1 LLPSRYSLDNYCLG
15 KYIIDICPNT
25 DPNPIHSPESTT
37 VARIAPPADFYDAQA
52 YCAEESVGYLMKRI
66 MLSIV
71 YQADKRLDLHGL
83 TSAQWGPLMR
93 LQTSGGST
101 VAELA
106 RWLQVDAGA
115 MTRLL
120 DRLEKK
126 GLCKRVRSTE
136 DRRVVKVELTPD
148 GEAAIKQVPA
158 VLAEVMNAHLA
169 GFSKSEWIALK
180 TYLQRMLETGDAL
193 REAVGSDRSP

>member
-1 LLPSRYSLDNYCLG
+1 VTR
-15 KYIIDICPNT
+15 T
-25 DPNPIHSPESTT
+25 
-37 VARIAPPADFYDAQA
+37 AAPADFYLASG

-71 YQADKRLDLHGL
+71 AQADKRLVEHDL

-93 LQTSGGST
+93 LQTVGAST
-101 VAELA
+101 VVDLA
-106 RWLQVDAGA
+106 RWLNADAGA

-136 DRRVVKVELTPD
+136 DRRVVQVELTPD
-148 GEAAIKQVPA
+148 GQAAIAEVPA
-158 VLAEVMNAHLA
+158 VLCTVLNAHLA
-169 GFSKSEWIALK
+169 GFSKTEWQALK
-180 TYLQRMLETGDAL
+180 TYLQRMLENGEAMRDA
-193 REAVGSDRSP
+193 A

>member
-1 LLPSRYSLDNYCLG
+1 MTR
-15 KYIIDICPNT
+15 T
-25 DPNPIHSPESTT
+25 
-37 VARIAPPADFYDAQA
+37 PPPVDFYRAA
-52 YCAEESVGYLMKRI
+52 GYCAEESVGYLMKRI

-71 YQADKRLDLHGL
+71 SQADKRLGAHGL

-93 LQTSGGST
+93 LQTVGGAT

-106 RWLQVDAGA
+106 RWLNVDAGA

-126 GLCKRVRSTE
+126 GLCKRVRSTA
-136 DRRVVKVELTPD
+136 DRRVVQVELTAA
-148 GEAAIKQVPA
+148 GSAAIAEVPA

-169 GFSKSEWIALK
+169 GFSKTEWQALRN
-180 TYLQRMLETGDAL
+180 YLQRMLATGEAL
-193 REAVGSDRSP
+193 RDAG

>member
-1 LLPSRYSLDNYCLG
+1 MHPADRFHNV
-15 KYIIDICPNT
+15 P
-25 DPNPIHSPESTT
+25 
-37 VARIAPPADFYDAQA
+37 RIAPPANFYRPAG

-71 YQADKRLDLHGL
+71 YQADKRLDAHGL
-83 TSAQWGPLMR
+83 TSAQWGPLLR
-93 LQTSGGST
+93 LRTAGRST

-136 DRRVVKVELTPD
+136 DRRVVLVELTAD
-148 GEAAIKQVPA
+148 GEAAIAEVPA

-169 GFSKSEWIALK
+169 GFSKTEWQALK
-180 TYLQRMLETGDAL
+180 TYLNRIVETGDAM
-193 REAVGSDRSP
+193 REAG

>member
-1 LLPSRYSLDNYCLG
+1 M
-15 KYIIDICPNT
+15 T
-25 DPNPIHSPESTT
+25 
-37 VARIAPPADFYDAQA
+37 RIAPPADFYRAA
-52 YCAEESVGYLMKRI
+52 EYCAEESVGYLMKRI

-71 YQADKRLDLHGL
+71 AQADKRLDAHGL

-93 LQTSGGST
+93 LQATGGAT

-106 RWLQVDAGA
+106 RWLNQDPGA

-136 DRRVVKVELTPD
+136 DRRVVQVELTPD
-148 GEAAIKQVPA
+148 GEAAIAEVPA
-158 VLAEVMNAHLA
+158 VLAEVLNAHLA
-169 GFSKSEWIALK
+169 GFSKTEWQALRN
-180 TYLQRMLETGDAL
+180 YLERMVETGDAM
-193 REAVGSDRSP
+193 REAG

>member
-1 LLPSRYSLDNYCLG
+1 VTR
-15 KYIIDICPNT
+15 
-25 DPNPIHSPESTT
+25 NPT
-37 VARIAPPADFYDAQA
+37 RIAPPAEFYRADG

-66 MLSIV
+66 MMSVV
-71 YQADKRLDLHGL
+71 YQVDKRLDVHEL

-93 LQTSGGST
+93 LKNTGGST

-136 DRRVVKVELTPD
+136 DRRVVKVELTPE
-148 GEAAIKQVPA
+148 GAAAIQQVPA
-158 VLAEVMNAHLA
+158 VLADVMNAHLA
-169 GFSKSEWIALK
+169 GFSKSEWLALK
-180 TYLQRMLETGDAL
+180 SYLQRMLETGDAL
-193 REAVGSDRSP
+193 RDAG

>member
-1 LLPSRYSLDNYCLG
+1 MTR
-15 KYIIDICPNT
+15 
-25 DPNPIHSPESTT
+25 TT
-37 VARIAPPADFYDAQA
+37 PRIAPPADFYQAHA
-52 YCAEESVGYLMKRI
+52 YCAEESVGYLMKRV
-66 MLSIV
+66 MMSVV
-71 YQADKRLDLHGL
+71 YQVDKRLDVHEL

-93 LQTSGGST
+93 LQTTGGST

-136 DRRVVKVELTPD
+136 DRRVVKVELTPE
-148 GEAAIKQVPA
+148 GAASIQQVPA
-158 VLAEVMNAHLA
+158 VLSEVMNAHLA
-169 GFSKSEWIALK
+169 GFSKTEWHALK
-180 TYLQRMLETGDAL
+180 TYLQRMLATGDAL
-193 REAVGSDRSP
+193 RDAS

>member
-1 LLPSRYSLDNYCLG
+1 MTR
-15 KYIIDICPNT
+15 
-25 DPNPIHSPESTT
+25 NPP
-37 VARIAPPADFYDAQA
+37 RIAPPADFYRADS
-52 YCAEESVGYLMKRI
+52 YCAEESVGFLMKRI
-66 MLSIV
+66 MMSVV
-71 YQADKRLDLHGL
+71 YQADKRLDVHGL

-93 LQTSGGST
+93 LKNVGAST
-101 VAELA
+101 VADLA

-136 DRRVVKVELTPD
+136 DRRVVKVELTAE
-148 GEAAIKQVPA
+148 GETALKEVPA

-169 GFSKSEWIALK
+169 GFSKTEWQALK
-180 TYLQRMLETGDAL
+180 TYLQRMLNTGDAM
-193 REAVGSDRSP
+193 RDAP

>member
-1 LLPSRYSLDNYCLG
+1 MTG
-15 KYIIDICPNT
+15 Q
-25 DPNPIHSPESTT
+25 
-37 VARIAPPADFYDAQA
+37 RIVPRHTPPADFYHPAG
-52 YCAEESVGYLMKRI
+52 YCAEDSVGYLMKRVG
-66 MLSIV
+66 MSII
-71 YQADKRLDLHGL
+71 YQADKRLAEHGL

-93 LQTSGGST
+93 MRTSGGST

-126 GLCKRVRSTE
+126 GLCKRVRSTA
-136 DRRVVKVELTPD
+136 DRRVVQVELTAE
-148 GEAAIKQVPA
+148 GAAAIAEVPA

-169 GFSKSEWIALK
+169 GFSNSEWQTLR
-180 TYLQRMLETGDAL
+180 TYLQRMVATGDLL
-193 REAVGSDRSP
+193 REAG

>member
-1 LLPSRYSLDNYCLG
+1 MTRPA
-15 KYIIDICPNT
+15 P
-25 DPNPIHSPESTT
+25 
-37 VARIAPPADFYDAQA
+37 RIASTPDFYRADS

-66 MLSIV
+66 MMSIV
-71 YQADKRLDLHGL
+71 FQVDKRLDVHEL

-93 LQTSGGST
+93 LRTTGGST

-136 DRRVVKVELTPD
+136 DRRVVKVELTPE
-148 GEAAIKQVPA
+148 GETAIREVPA

-169 GFSKSEWIALK
+169 GFSKTEWQALR
-180 TYLQRMLETGDAL
+180 TYLQRMLDTGDAM
-193 REAVGSDRSP
+193 RDAT

>member
-1 LLPSRYSLDNYCLG
+1 V
-15 KYIIDICPNT
+15 T
-25 DPNPIHSPESTT
+25 
-37 VARIAPPADFYDAQA
+37 RIAPPADFYQA
-52 YCAEESVGYLMKRI
+52 ASYCAEESVGYLMKRI

-71 YQADKRLDLHGL
+71 SQADKRLDLHGL

-93 LQTSGGST
+93 LKNVGGAT

-106 RWLQVDAGA
+106 RWLNVDAGA

-136 DRRVVKVELTPD
+136 DRRVVQVELTPD
-148 GEAAIKQVPA
+148 GEAAIAEVPA
-158 VLAEVMNAHLA
+158 VLSEVLNAHLA
-169 GFSKSEWIALK
+169 GFSKSEWVALRN
-180 TYLQRMLETGDAL
+180 YLQRMVETGDAL
-193 REAVGSDRSP
+193 RETP

>member
-1 LLPSRYSLDNYCLG
+1 MAR
-15 KYIIDICPNT
+15 
-25 DPNPIHSPESTT
+25 T
-37 VARIAPPADFYDAQA
+37 VPPADFYRAVSW
-52 YCAEESVGYLMKRI
+52 CAEESIGYLMKRI

-71 YQADKRLDLHGL
+71 SQADKRLEAHGL

-93 LQTSGGST
+93 LKTTGGAT

-106 RWLQVDAGA
+106 RWLNADAGA

-136 DRRVVKVELTPD
+136 DRRVVQVELTPE
-148 GEAAIKQVPA
+148 GEAAIAEVPA
-158 VLAEVMNAHLA
+158 VLAEVLNAHLA
-169 GFSKSEWIALK
+169 GFSKTEWQALRN
-180 TYLQRMLETGDAL
+180 YLERMVETGDAM
-193 REAVGSDRSP
+193 REAG

>member
-1 LLPSRYSLDNYCLG
+1 VPRT
-15 KYIIDICPNT
+15 P
-25 DPNPIHSPESTT
+25 
-37 VARIAPPADFYDAQA
+37 PPADFYQAHA
-52 YCAEESVGYLMKRI
+52 YCAEESVGYLMKRV

-71 YQADKRLDLHGL
+71 AQADKRLEQHGL

-93 LQTSGGST
+93 LRNTQGST

-115 MTRLL
+115 MTRTL

-136 DRRVVKVELTPD
+136 DRRVVMIELTPA
-148 GEAAIKQVPA
+148 GEEALSEVPA
-158 VLAEVMNAHLA
+158 VLADILNAHLA
-169 GFSKSEWIALK
+169 GFSKTEWQALK
-180 TYLQRMLETGDAL
+180 TYLTRMLENGDAL
-193 REAVGSDRSP
+193 RDAP

>member
-1 LLPSRYSLDNYCLG
+1 MM
-15 KYIIDICPNT
+15 
-25 DPNPIHSPESTT
+25 
-37 VARIAPPADFYDAQA
+37 
-52 YCAEESVGYLMKRI
+52 SV
-66 MLSIV
+66 V
-71 YQADKRLDLHGL
+71 YQVDKRLDVHEL

-93 LQTSGGST
+93 LRTTGGST

-136 DRRVVKVELTPD
+136 DRRVVKVELTPE
-148 GEAAIKQVPA
+148 GATAIQEVPA

-169 GFSKSEWIALK
+169 GFSKTEWQALK
-180 TYLQRMLETGDAL
+180 TYLQRMLDTGDAL
-193 REAVGSDRSP
+193 RDAS

>member
-1 LLPSRYSLDNYCLG
+1 M
-15 KYIIDICPNT
+15 
-25 DPNPIHSPESTT
+25 
-37 VARIAPPADFYDAQA
+37 
-52 YCAEESVGYLMKRI
+52 SV
-66 MLSIV
+66 V
-71 YQADKRLDLHGL
+71 YQVDKRLDVHEL

-93 LQTSGGST
+93 LRTTGGST

-136 DRRVVKVELTPD
+136 DRRVVKVELTPE
-148 GEAAIKQVPA
+148 GATAIQQVPA

-169 GFSKSEWIALK
+169 GFSKTEWQALK
-180 TYLQRMLETGDAL
+180 TYLQRMLDTGDAL
-193 REAVGSDRSP
+193 RDAS